1 MITNMLKQLSLQPK
15 TLFLV
20 DGLGALV
27 TAFFLYVILRTFND
41 YFGMPE
47 SVLTCLSVI
56 AVIFCFYS
64 ITCYFLL
71 KDNWRPFLRMIS
83 IANLLYCCLTLGLV
97 IYYFTELTVLGV
109 VYFIAEI
116 IVVGGLVFVELKTI
130 ARYKTDI

>member
-1 MITNMLKQLSLQPK
+1 MLKQLPLHPK
-15 TLFLV
+15 TLFLI
-20 DGLGALV
+20 DGIGALV
-27 TAFFLYVILRTFND
+27 TAFFLYVILRTYKV

-64 ITCYFLL
+64 MTCYFLL
-71 KDNWRPFLRMIS
+71 KDNWPPFLSMIS

-97 IYYFTELTVLGV
+97 IYYFPVLTILGV

-116 IVVGGLVFVELKTI
+116 MVVVGLVFVELKSI
-130 ARYKTDI
+130 ARHKTKNF

>member
-1 MITNMLKQLSLQPK
+1 MLKHLSLQPK

-20 DGLGALV
+20 DGIGALV
-27 TAFFLYVILRTFND
+27 TAFFLYVILRTYND

-71 KDNWRPFLRMIS
+71 KDNWPPFLSMIS

-97 IYYFTELTVLGV
+97 IYYFPVLTMLGV
-109 VYFIAEI
+109 VYFIGEI
-116 IVVGGLVFVELKTI
+116 MVISGLVFVELKTI
-130 ARYKTDI
+130 ARHKLIA